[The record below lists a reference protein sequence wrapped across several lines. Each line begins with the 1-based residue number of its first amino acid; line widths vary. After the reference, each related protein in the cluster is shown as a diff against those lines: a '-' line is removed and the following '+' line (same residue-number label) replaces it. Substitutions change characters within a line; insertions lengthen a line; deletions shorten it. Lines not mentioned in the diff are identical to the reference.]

1 MGDGLGDRASGTKWM
16 ARIRGLK
23 HFSVGS
29 EQILEWAHNI
39 KPWFMICHLLLHRE
53 LDLAKQDHGLEKDAS
68 GRRRREET
76 GLLLQQKLRV

>member
-1 MGDGLGDRASGTKWM
+1 MGDGLGDRASGTEWM

-23 HFSVGS
+23 RFSVGS
-29 EQILEWAHNI
+29 EQIFERARNI

-53 LDLAKQDHGLEKDAS
+53 LDLAEQDYGLEKDAS
-68 GRRRREET
+68 GRQRREET